1 MNNTRVSALNWW
13 NNLTNDKKY
22 EIMLLHKSS
31 SLNERKPSALTG
43 REIELLYNFYIQN
56 KLK

>member
-22 EIMLLHKSS
+22 EIMLLQKSS
-31 SLNERKPSALTG
+31 SLNERKPSVLTG